1 MFVIPLSSLSISRSF
16 TLTLAHSFKIRHWSL
31 SLLRFVAVYS
41 MMSFLLVILPIVTS
55 DNDAQIFTHIFRLD
69 VMTNDSIKS
78 WRIDVVS
85 HIYSYIYLWFV
96 VQTGPCELL
105 LASPSPVFLL
115 ILVEKIEN
123 RRKKHEIPNIK
134 NHKFTIYPAMTTSF
148 PHCCF
153 SFSFTIL
160 ALTFMVWFT
169 GKTLVR
175 PRISNTDW
183 SRTLLQLRSL

>member
-41 MMSFLLVILPIVTS
+41 MMSFLLVILPNVTS

-123 RRKKHEIPNIK
+123 RRKKNMK
-134 NHKFTIYPAMTTSF
+134 Y
-148 PHCCF
+148 
-153 SFSFTIL
+153 
-160 ALTFMVWFT
+160 
-169 GKTLVR
+169 
-175 PRISNTDW
+175 
-183 SRTLLQLRSL
+183 RTLKTTNLQYTRLWQHPSLTVAFLFLLLSWP